1 MPIYMKYGK
10 INGPVTGKYKGWIE
24 LTSCQF
30 GVGRGISTPVGTSS
44 KRESSAPNISEI
56 VVTKAMDI
64 TSPLLFQEALTG
76 EGTKVSSSSS
86 RSPINC
92 KPSIYKSNWKMPWFL
107 VTACLQGATGHRN
120 RFPSIPRKLCIRS
133 PWQRL
138 LRPRLQVRKLPRP
151 GKYGESPSDPTAI

>member
-76 EGTKVSSSSS
+76 EGTKVIIEFAQSD
-86 RSPINC
+86 
-92 KPSIYKSNWKMPWFL
+92 K
-107 VTACLQGATGHRN
+107 LQTVY
-120 RFPSIPRKLCIRS
+120 
-133 PWQRL
+133 
-138 LRPRLQVRKLPRP
+138 LQVELENAMVSGYSVSSGGDRP
-151 GKYGESPSDPTAI
+151 SESVSINSTKIMYKVTVATAPPATVTGP